1 MEKREKEGWPMEG
14 AVQVIWEREDRTLAL
29 EGEPVLEY
37 ALSWPRIEGGGLGGA
52 WISRYYAR
60 LAGCWRQRWERE
72 AYWKACVE
80 LAVRR
85 RDARPFTPWRGERR
99 GVVGGAS
106 TGRTG
111 ELGVDREGWRGVP
124 CSHSPRWEA
133 RSTGAVGARAA
144 AELRVAPRPAVP
156 AARSRA
162 GPTGQELPASSRA
175 GPLETK
181 HPTPSHVPSHV
192 KAKFRPL

>member
-1 MEKREKEGWPMEG
+1 MPWKAELQWAAPPKPPPWQHLPTARGSLAPRSQPTRPPAGIPHAHSRGRAAKALPTRLQLAWGAERGGGRGVDREGWRVDKRM
-14 AVQVIWEREDRTLAL
+14 
-29 EGEPVLEY
+29 
-37 ALSWPRIEGGGLGGA
+37 
-52 WISRYYAR
+52 
-60 LAGCWRQRWERE
+60 
-72 AYWKACVE
+72 
-80 LAVRR
+80 
-85 RDARPFTPWRGERR
+85 
-99 GVVGGAS
+99 GGAS

-111 ELGVDREGWRGVP
+111 ELGVDREGWRGGP
-124 CSHSPRWEA
+124 CAHSPRWEA

-144 AELRVAPRPAVP
+144 AELRVAPRPSVP

-162 GPTGQELPASSRA
+162 DPAGQELPASSRA